1 MDVGKSAAD
10 SAKRKISA
18 TAQTIS
24 AGVEVLGRS
33 AASVSVLLRASKT
46 VPGEQPSNAVL
57 ALRVALV
64 KQGSGWK
71 VVDLVPIKKA

>member
-1 MDVGKSAAD
+1 M
-10 SAKRKISA
+10 
-18 TAQTIS
+18 
-24 AGVEVLGRS
+24 LGRS

-46 VPGEQPSNAVL
+46 VPGEQPSNVVL